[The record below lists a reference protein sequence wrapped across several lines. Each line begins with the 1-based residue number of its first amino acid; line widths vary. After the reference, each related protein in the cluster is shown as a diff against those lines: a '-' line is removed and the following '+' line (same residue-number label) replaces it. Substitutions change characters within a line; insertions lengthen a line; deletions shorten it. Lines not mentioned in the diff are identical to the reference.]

1 MTNTADTTNGAA
13 PPVHPEAAA
22 WVARLQDPAREA
34 DTARALHAWLDEA
47 PGHPAALGEAR
58 ALWNA
63 VGDAGRMY
71 QRTRRRR
78 QATACAAAFAVVL
91 CAITLG
97 VWRQDAPVTT
107 LYQTG
112 IGEQRFTILEDGS
125 QVTLNT
131 NSQLSV
137 HFTGRTREITLLEGE
152 AMFDIAHDAAKPF
165 IVHVD
170 SREVRALG
178 TSFVVYKTADSFAVT
193 LFEGKVSVGPHLE
206 QGEAP
211 TGHPD
216 TVVLT
221 PGQQW
226 NLKQDSVQ
234 QLTPL
239 QLESASQWRR
249 QELLFNDTPLPA
261 AIAEMNRYIDT
272 PLVIDDPAFAGRT
285 VSGVF
290 RIGDT
295 ESFVSTLKAL
305 YGVDITR
312 ERSPAAQP

>member
-1 MTNTADTTNGAA
+1 MNSTVGTTNSAT
-13 PPVHPEAAA
+13 PPVQPEAAA
-22 WVARLQDPAREA
+22 WVARLQDPGRDAR
-34 DTARALHAWLDEA
+34 TARTLRAWLDEA
-47 PGHPAALGEAR
+47 PAHPAAFGEAR
-58 ALWNA
+58 ALWDA
-63 VGDAGRMY
+63 VEEAGRLY
-71 QRTRRRR
+71 HHTRRRR
-78 QATACAAAFAVVL
+78 QATACAAVFAIVL

-97 VWRQDAPVTT
+97 VWRQDAPEAV

-137 HFTGRTREITLLEGE
+137 HFTGRTREITLLQGE
-152 AMFDIAHDAAKPF
+152 AMFDIAHDSAKPF

-178 TSFVVYKTADSFAVT
+178 TSFVVYKTVDSFAVT

-206 QGEAP
+206 EGQAP
-211 TGHPD
+211 ASHPD
-216 TVVLT
+216 TVVLE

-226 NLKQDSVQ
+226 NLKQHSVQ

-249 QELLFNDTPLPA
+249 QELLFNDTPLPE
-261 AIAEMNRYIDT
+261 AIAEMNRYIDN
-272 PLVIDDPAFAGRT
+272 PLVIDSRGIEGRR

-295 ESFVSTLKAL
+295 ESFVTTLKAL

-312 ERSPAAQP
+312 KIPAAAQP